1 MNSNHTL
8 CDIGKLNNYR
18 RWFEDGEDLIT
29 FNGALDTIED
39 LLKMNEDEDKT
50 RLLVERLS
58 SITLPMGLLI

>member
-18 RWFEDGEDLIT
+18 RWFEDLIT

-50 RLLVERLS
+50 RLLVERIP